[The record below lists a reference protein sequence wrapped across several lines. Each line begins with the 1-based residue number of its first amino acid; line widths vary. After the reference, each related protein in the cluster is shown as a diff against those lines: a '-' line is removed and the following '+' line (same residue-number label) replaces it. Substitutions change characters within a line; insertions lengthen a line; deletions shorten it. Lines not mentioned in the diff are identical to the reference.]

1 MVERIGIVIPS
12 RGMNALLA
20 VAIDH
25 VRLALETVADRTS
38 GIVVVCDNASDPP
51 YVSGDLPPVDVL
63 LRFDE
68 HRSFSE
74 ACNAAVAAIDCDLV
88 LLLNNDVLLHRDALV
103 EMLDLLQEPLMAIV
117 GTRMLFPDGTIQHCG
132 VVFGEHG
139 PFHDRARR
147 STTIVPRAPRYLQ
160 CVTGAAQLI
169 RRDVWDQLGGLCE
182 DYPFGYEDVD
192 LSLRARQLGYRIAC
206 AQAVDSIHFES
217 QTEGRVERDIPSRRV
232 FLERWSGRWS
242 VDAEELPYG
251 A

>member
-1 MVERIGIVIPS
+1 MADRIAIVIPS

-25 VRLALETVADRTS
+25 VHLALERVADRARGT
-38 GIVVVCDNASDPP
+38 IIVCDNASDPP
-51 YVSGDLPPVDVL
+51 YTRAELPGIDHL
-63 LRFDE
+63 LRVDE

-74 ACNAAVAAIDCDLV
+74 ACNAAVASAECDLV
-88 LLLNNDVLLHRDALV
+88 LLLNNDVLLHRNALV
-103 EMLDLLQEPLMAIV
+103 EMLDLMQQPLVAIV

-132 VVFGEHG
+132 VVFSEHG

-160 CVTGAAQLI
+160 CVTGAAQLV

-192 LSLRARQLGYRIAC
+192 LCLRARQLGHRIAC
-206 AQAVDSIHFES
+206 AQSVDSIHFES
-217 QTEGRVERDIPSRRV
+217 QTPGRIERDIPSRRV
-232 FLERWSGRWS
+232 FLERWHGRWS
-242 VDAEELPYG
+242 IDAEELPYG